1 MENPEIETKSKRYRW
16 VMITILGIVIL
27 VGIAA
32 VSAFGGYRSGINIR
46 KDAES
51 TQVVQAIKE
60 QYTLGLQEMQQGQYD
75 RARQRFEYVIR
86 LDPDYPGVTE
96 KLSEVLLKLNTTA
109 TPTLGVTPTLTPTPD
124 DRGIEEIF
132 NQAQQQ
138 SLNSDWSGTI
148 ETLLRLRKDEPDFKP
163 IEVDGLL
170 YIALRNRGV
179 DKILKEADLEGGL
192 YDLALAENFG
202 PLDAEAQS
210 FKNFAG
216 LYITG
221 ASFWGLDYVQAAQY
235 FSQVAPHMPN
245 LRDGSGL
252 TAADRYRQALIEYG
266 YQLIR
271 EGRCSP
277 ASEQF
282 RTVLSIYNDPSLEA
296 EFSTAVN
303 ECEELRSKPNQN
315 P

>member
-1 MENPEIETKSKRYRW
+1 MENPEIETKPKRYGW
-16 VMITILGIVIL
+16 VVVTILGVLIL
-27 VGIAA
+27 VGIASL
-32 VSAFGGYRSGINIR
+32 SAFGGYRSGINMR
-46 KDAES
+46 KAAES
-51 TQVVQAIKE
+51 TQVVQAVKQ
-60 QYTLGLQEMQQGQYD
+60 QYTLGLQDMQQRQYD

-86 LDPDYPGVTE
+86 LDPNFPGATE
-96 KLSEVLLKLNTTA
+96 KLAEVLLELNTTA
-109 TPTLGVTPTLTPTPD
+109 TPTLGTTPTLTPTPD

-138 SLNSDWSGTI
+138 TANNDWSGAI
-148 ETLLRLRKDEPDFKP
+148 ETLLRRRKEQPDFKP
-163 IEVDGLL
+163 SDVDGLL
-170 YIALRNRGV
+170 FNALRTRGV
-179 DKILKEADLEGGL
+179 DTLLKEADLEGGL
-192 YDLALAENFG
+192 YDLALADRFG
-202 PLDAEAQS
+202 PLDTEAQS
-210 FKNFAG
+210 FKTFAG

-252 TAADRYRQALIEYG
+252 TAAERYRQALIEQG

-282 RTVLSIYNDPSLEA
+282 RTVLSIYNDPALEA
-296 EFSTAVN
+296 EFSAAVN

>member
-1 MENPEIETKSKRYRW
+1 MENPEIERKPKRYRW
-16 VMITILGIVIL
+16 VVVTVLGVITLA
-27 VGIAA
+27 GIAA
-32 VSAFGGYRSGINIR
+32 LSAFGGYRSGINIR
-46 KDAES
+46 KNAES
-51 TQVVQAIKE
+51 TQIVTTVKQ
-60 QYTLGLQEMQQGQYD
+60 QYALALQDMHQGEYN

-86 LDPDYPGVTE
+86 LDPDYPGATE
-96 KLSEVLLKLNTTA
+96 KLSEVLLELNTTA

-124 DRGIEEIF
+124 DRGIEDIF

-138 SLNSDWSGTI
+138 TLNNDWSGAI
-148 ETLLRLRKDEPDFKP
+148 ETLLRLRKDQPDYKP

-170 YIALRNRGV
+170 FIALRNRGV

-221 ASFWGLDYVQAAQY
+221 ASFWGLDYPQAAQY

-252 TAADRYRQALIEYG
+252 TAAERYRQALIEQG

-282 RTVLSIYNDPSLEA
+282 RTVLSIYNDPGLEA
-296 EFSTAVN
+296 EFSAAVN
-303 ECEELRSKPNQN
+303 ECEELRSKPQQN

>member
-1 MENPEIETKSKRYRW
+1 MENPEIETKPKRYGW
-16 VMITILGIVIL
+16 VVITILGVL
-27 VGIAA
+27 VLVSIAA
-32 VSAFGGYRSGINIR
+32 LSAFGGYRSGINIR
-46 KDAES
+46 KNAES
-51 TQVVQAIKE
+51 TQIVQAVAE
-60 QYTLGLQEMQQGQYD
+60 QYTMGLQELRQGEYD

-96 KLSEVLLKLNTTA
+96 KLSEVLLELNTTA
-109 TPTLGVTPTLTPTPD
+109 TPTLGITPTLTPTPD
-124 DRGIEEIF
+124 NRGIEDIF

-138 SLNSDWSGTI
+138 TVNNDWSGAI
-148 ETLLRLRKDEPDFKP
+148 ETLLRLRKDQPDFKP
-163 IEVDGLL
+163 VEVDGLL
-170 YIALRNRGV
+170 YLALRNRGV

-202 PLDAEAQS
+202 PLDTEAQS
-210 FKNFAG
+210 FKTFAG

-252 TAADRYRQALIEYG
+252 TAAERYRQALIEYG

-282 RTVLSIYNDPSLEA
+282 RNVLSIYNDPGLEA
-296 EFSTAVN
+296 EFSAAVN
-303 ECEELRSKPNQN
+303 ECEELRV
-315 P
+315 

>member
-1 MENPEIETKSKRYRW
+1 MENPEIEKKPRRYGW
-16 VMITILGIVIL
+16 VVITILGLLIL
-27 VGIAA
+27 VGIASL
-32 VSAFGGYRSGINIR
+32 SAFGGYRSGINMR
-46 KDAES
+46 KAAES
-51 TQVVQAIKE
+51 TQIVQAVKE
-60 QYTLGLQEMQQGQYD
+60 QYTLGLQDMQQGQYD
-75 RARQRFEYVIR
+75 RSRQRFEYVIR
-86 LDPDYPGVTE
+86 LDPDYPGATE
-96 KLSEVLLKLNTTA
+96 KLAEVLLELNTTA
-109 TPTLGVTPTLTPTPD
+109 TPTLGTTPTLTPTPD

-138 SLNSDWSGTI
+138 TANNDWSGAI
-148 ETLLRLRKDEPDFKP
+148 ETLLRLRKEQPDFKP

-170 YIALRNRGV
+170 FIALRNRGV

-192 YDLALAENFG
+192 YDLALAERFG
-202 PLDAEAQS
+202 PLDTEAQS
-210 FKNFAG
+210 FKTFAG

-252 TAADRYRQALIEYG
+252 TAAERYRQALIEQG
-266 YQLIR
+266 YQMIR

-282 RTVLSIYNDPSLEA
+282 RTVLSIYNDPGLEA
-296 EFSTAVN
+296 EFSAAVN

>member
-1 MENPEIETKSKRYRW
+1 MENPENETKPRRYRW
-16 VMITILGIVIL
+16 LVITIIGILII

-32 VSAFGGYRSGINIR
+32 LSAFGGYRSGIKIR
-46 KDAES
+46 TDAES
-51 TQVVQAIKE
+51 TQIVGAVQE
-60 QYTLGLQEMQQGQYD
+60 QYLLGLQDIQQGQYI
-75 RARQRFEYVIR
+75 RARQRFEYVIS
-86 LDPDYPGVTE
+86 LDPDYPGATE
-96 KLSEVLLKLNTTA
+96 KLSEVLLKLNSTA
-109 TPTLGVTPTLTPTPD
+109 TPTTIVTPTLTPTPD
-124 DRGIEEIF
+124 NRAIEERY
-132 NQAQQQ
+132 NQAQTQIA
-138 SLNSDWSGTI
+138 NNDWSAGI
-148 ETLLRLRKDEPDFKP
+148 ESLLMLRKEDPNFRP
-163 IEVDGLL
+163 IDVDGLL
-170 YIALRNRGV
+170 FIALRNRGV
-179 DKILKEADLEGGL
+179 DKILTHSDLEGGL

-202 PLDAEAQS
+202 PLDTEAQS

-221 ASFWGLDYVQAAQY
+221 ASFWGLDYLQAAEY

-252 TAADRYRQALIEYG
+252 TAAERYRQALIEYG

-282 RTVLSIYNDPSLEA
+282 RAVLAIYNDPTLET
-296 EFSTAVN
+296 EFSAAVD
-303 ECEELRSKPNQN
+303 ECEVLRSKGPQN